1 MKKIITTILS
11 LSIFLLIVVS
21 TYAIHRYDN
30 QEVLEVAQLEGWEIT
45 HGAENETYKDFES
58 TEREGVTIILSS
70 PSITLT
76 NNFNIHQGKEKLLT
90 SDKYDLREA
99 PQENEYW
106 YSVII
111 VKPELKTN
119 WDTAELTG
127 FVENMEDYDYM
138 IENLQKFIDN
148 SEWVK
153 RPKLN
158 LIDKVMVNLYD
169 ITRRRP
175 NKIETN

>member
-1 MKKIITTILS
+1 MKKFITAALG
-11 LSIFLLIVVS
+11 LSILLLTIFTLWS
-21 TYAIHRYDN
+21 TQRYNN

-90 SDKYDLREA
+90 SNKYDLREA
-99 PQENEYW
+99 PQENENW

-138 IENLQKFIDN
+138 MENLQKFIDN

-175 NKIETN
+175 NIIETN